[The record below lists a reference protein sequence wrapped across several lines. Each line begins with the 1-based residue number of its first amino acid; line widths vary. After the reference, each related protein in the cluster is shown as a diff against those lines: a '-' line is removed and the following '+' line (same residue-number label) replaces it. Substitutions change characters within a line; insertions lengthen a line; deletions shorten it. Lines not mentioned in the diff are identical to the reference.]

1 MGIQGAGWGNQGK
14 RVVAQRIAQA
24 INSKSIDHPLY
35 DPNNPLAV
43 GADGLDLYIKAEAV
57 DDTVKLTMLSDGLPA
72 GNNDMNAD
80 HRTHFPEKGNPDP
93 EPSYYQYVN
102 MDLVSNVDGVD
113 LRVAWLWGCRMRQ
126 GMSSR

>member
-80 HRTHFPEKGNPDP
+80 HRTHFPEKGNPT
-93 EPSYYQYVN
+93 Q
-102 MDLVSNVDGVD
+102 
-113 LRVAWLWGCRMRQ
+113 
-126 GMSSR
+126 SRAITST